1 VIRDI
6 EFRIPL
12 QVSIL
17 SERRVYHPYG
27 LNGGGDG
34 ECGLNLW
41 VRKVEKA
48 NWESSLKQFHTQED
62 AAEVEYEE
70 RHINMGAKNTASM
83 KAGDRII
90 VCTPGGGGWGA
101 EGAESVAK
109 RKVDHTEAWRKGS
122 GSAREETALQA

>member
-1 VIRDI
+1 MIRDI

-27 LNGGGDG
+27 LNGGEDGD
-34 ECGLNLW
+34 CGLNLW
-41 VRKVEKA
+41 VRKVESTT
-48 NWESSLKQFHTQED
+48 WEQSLKEFHGGE
-62 AAEVEYEE
+62 AAETQYEE
-70 RHINMGAKNTASM
+70 RQINMGAKNSAAM

-101 EGAESVAK
+101 VGEKSVARK
-109 RKVDHTEAWRKGS
+109 RADHQDNWKKGS
-122 GSAREETALQA
+122 AAARDDLALQA